1 MIKMN
6 CNDDDGRGFD
16 DGVDDIDAD
25 AHDNKT
31 YHHDNDNGSN
41 DNEDDG
47 GGDD

>member
-1 MIKMN
+1 MMN
-6 CNDDDGRGFD
+6 CNDDTGRWFD
-16 DGVDDIDAD
+16 NVGDDIDAD

-31 YHHDNDNGSN
+31 YRDDNDNGSN